1 MTRLLLGICVHLLVC
16 VIPAFAQSNQS
27 EPPIL
32 VIGTQHAPPFAMKL
46 ADGSWDGV
54 SVELWREIAS
64 DNNWDF
70 EFLEME
76 PGDLI
81 AATQRGDVDAAV
93 AATAVTSE
101 RERVLDF
108 SHPFYS
114 SGLGIAVRKAYRQDW
129 GVDLIQ
135 LLARQFLSL
144 LAFFI
149 TVTVCIGGFMWLA
162 ERQHN
167 PDHFGGVLDG
177 LGHGIWWA
185 VVTMTTVGYGDKT
198 PRTLAGRVL
207 AVFWML
213 IGVVSLTIVTG
224 SIAAQMTVLQL
235 DSPIHSPADLSRV
248 RTGTVL
254 HSEGESYLRMHGY
267 GFQVFPTAQA
277 ALHALIH
284 HDIDA
289 VVYDYPTMRY
299 EIHDRFSGLAEVLP
313 VLFQEESHAIAM
325 PPGSELRKPINIS
338 LLRIISA
345 PQWKNTE
352 HRHMGR

>member
-16 VIPAFAQSNQS
+16 AIPAFAQSNQS

-167 PDHFGGVLDG
+167 PDHFGGDLVVSGDHDHGG
-177 LGHGIWWA
+177 LRRQNAPH
-185 VVTMTTVGYGDKT
+185 
-198 PRTLAGRVL
+198 PRRTRAGRFL
-207 AVFWML
+207 DADRC
-213 IGVVSLTIVTG
+213 G
-224 SIAAQMTVLQL
+224 QL
-235 DSPIHSPADLSRV
+235 DHCHRFDRGPDDCAATRFAHPLTRGPLEGTDRH
-248 RTGTVL
+248 RT
-254 HSEGESYLRMHGY
+254 
-267 GFQVFPTAQA
+267 
-277 ALHALIH
+277 AL
-284 HDIDA
+284 
-289 VVYDYPTMRY
+289 
-299 EIHDRFSGLAEVLP
+299 
-313 VLFQEESHAIAM
+313 
-325 PPGSELRKPINIS
+325 
-338 LLRIISA
+338 
-345 PQWKNTE
+345 
-352 HRHMGR
+352 